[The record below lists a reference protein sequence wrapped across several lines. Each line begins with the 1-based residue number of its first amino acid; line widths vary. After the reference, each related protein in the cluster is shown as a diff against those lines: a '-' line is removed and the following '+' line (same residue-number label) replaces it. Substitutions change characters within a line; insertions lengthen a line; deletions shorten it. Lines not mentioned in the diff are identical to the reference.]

1 MNQNQDQNH
10 ETDPNVENEVFEE
23 SIQASQEEAKD
34 DYKNKYLLLLADMEN
49 TRKRMLKEK
58 QDSIKYS
65 LDRIVSD
72 FLIPMDNLEG
82 ALKFTKSDNVS
93 SDVKNWAFGFEMILG
108 QFKEALSHHGVTS
121 FESLGQAFDPN
132 QHQAIEMVEVEGPE
146 NIVIEEC
153 VKGYKREDRIIR
165 PARVKVSKKI
175 TKQMET

>member
-1 MNQNQDQNH
+1 MNEQQDQNH
-10 ETDPNVENEVFEE
+10 ETEEKIENP
-23 SIQASQEEAKD
+23 SQEAHEPKDD

-72 FLIPMDNLEG
+72 FLIPLDNLEG
-82 ALKFTKSDNVS
+82 ALKFTKSDSVS
-93 SDVKNWAFGFEMILG
+93 SDVKNWAMGFEMILG

-121 FESLGQAFDPN
+121 FDSLGQIFDPHL
-132 QHQAIEMVEVEGPE
+132 HQAVEMVESEGPE
-146 NIVIEEC
+146 NIVIEES

-165 PARVKVSKKI
+165 PARVKVSKK
-175 TKQMET
+175 K

>member
-1 MNQNQDQNH
+1 MNQEQDQNH
-10 ETDPNVENEVFEE
+10 ETEPKVDNQTFDASEA
-23 SIQASQEEAKD
+23 SSQEDVQD

-65 LDRIVSD
+65 VDRIVTD
-72 FLIPMDNLEG
+72 FLIPLDNLEG
-82 ALKFTKSDNVS
+82 ALKFTKSDSVS
-93 SDVKNWAFGFEMILG
+93 SDVKNWALGFEMILG

-121 FESLGQAFDPN
+121 FDSLGQAFDPN
-132 QHQAIEMVEVEGPE
+132 HHQAIEMVEVDGPE
-146 NIVIEEC
+146 NMVIEESI
-153 VKGYKREDRIIR
+153 KGYKREDRIIR